1 MEKLYKNGENCYSLY
16 KKKKAAKELRKWKKL
31 KGSKNTALDDVKEQ
45 L

>member
-16 KKKKAAKELRKWKKL
+16 KKIAAKELRKWKKL